1 MPRKHPDAKRFGGPG
16 ASHENR
22 KQPEKSQSRNEKPA
36 DRGDTPVFLAAAGN
50 TTYTT
55 PIARFIK
62 AGIENGRI
70 RHDTFEWRPKAFATS
85 LPNSRRDDASGIPA
99 MLHRRVFALFA
110 PLPHTRKAAGQ
121 SSFVDW
127 LLIEGPRSRSPEQ
140 QQRRTPW

>member
-1 MPRKHPDAKRFGGPG
+1 
-16 ASHENR
+16 
-22 KQPEKSQSRNEKPA
+22 
-36 DRGDTPVFLAAAGN
+36 VFLAAAGN

-127 LLIEGPRSRSPEQ
+127 LLASRDLGVGVRNNSSVVPRGEDERDSTASKHVGNRIHTLVPEVDV
-140 QQRRTPW
+140 